1 MSMARGS
8 MLSRRSCIQGM
19 GLALGAT
26 TWTLRAPRAQD
37 AAPPILASGG
47 KVTLTR
53 LVNVP
58 DQFVGGEI
66 LRAVYARLK
75 IKVEFVDVEA
85 KRALALSSAGAV
97 DGEIQR
103 IANLSKDHPTLLQL
117 KPAINYIEP
126 SVFTKKLEFEVRGWE
141 SIRTYHVGIVRG
153 VGSSEAGTRDMPHVE
168 RATSLPDLIRM
179 LDRDRFDLLVTDLF
193 SGRVEVK
200 KLGLEGVIR
209 PLSPPLS
216 RIDVYHYLHE
226 RHLSFIPEVE
236 AVLLEMNA
244 SGELEELRSKLV
256 AELLQQIG

>member
-1 MSMARGS
+1 MTMARGS
-8 MLSRRSCIQGM
+8 KLSRRSCVLGV
-19 GLALGAT
+19 GLALAGTA
-26 TWTLRAPRAQD
+26 LPRRALRAQD
-37 AAPPILASGG
+37 TTPNILASGG

-75 IKVEFVDVEA
+75 IEVEFVDVEA

-103 IANLSKDHPTLLQL
+103 IDNLSRDYPTLLQL

-126 SVFTKKLEFEVRGWE
+126 AVFTKNLDFEVRGWE
-141 SIRTYHVGIVRG
+141 SIRAYHVGIVRG
-153 VGSSEAGTRDMPHVE
+153 VGSSEAGTRDMPRVE

-200 KLGLEGVIR
+200 KLHLEGTIR

-226 RHLSFIPEVE
+226 RHRLFIPEVE
-236 AVLLEMNA
+236 VVLNEMTA
-244 SGELEELRSKLV
+244 SGELERLRAELV
-256 AELLQQIG
+256 AEILQQIG